1 MDFDRKFS
9 TLSNWFN
16 DPISKKLGILQV
28 YVNDMLF
35 PVLSVP
41 INLPKML
48 GLDTHESPDPL
59 SAATTTPDFLMAGK
73 AYVSLAATTTDTN
86 FGVL

>member
-1 MDFDRKFS
+1 M
-9 TLSNWFN
+9 SNWFN
-16 DPISKKLGILQV
+16 DPISNKLGMLQV
-28 YVNDMLF
+28 YVKDMLF

-48 GLDTHESPDPL
+48 GLDTHESRDPL
-59 SAATTTPDFLMAGK
+59 SSATTPDYMMAGK
-73 AYVSLAATTTDTN
+73 AYVSLAATTTDSN